1 MIDWSSK
8 EYRPVVD
15 MPDDYTVLD
24 LSLGVWNQPETEFSI
39 GKYDEV
45 SPHLYNTELFGG
57 ERNVHIGIDI
67 GGPVGTPCMAFMDG
81 EISHF
86 GYNPAAGDYGNVVIT
101 KHEISGFSVWA
112 LYGHLDAASIGGKIV
127 GQRVVAG
134 EVVAWFG
141 SFEENGGWEPHLHF
155 QLSLI
160 EPGTHDM
167 PGVVAPGDR
176 EQALKDYPDPRHVLG
191 PIY

>member
-1 MIDWSSK
+1 M
-8 EYRPVVD
+8 
-15 MPDDYTVLD
+15 
-24 LSLGVWNQPETEFSI
+24 
-39 GKYDEV
+39 
-45 SPHLYNTELFGG
+45 
-57 ERNVHIGIDI
+57 
-67 GGPVGTPCMAFMDG
+67 
-81 EISHF
+81 
-86 GYNPAAGDYGNVVIT
+86 
-101 KHEISGFSVWA
+101 
-112 LYGHLDAASIGGKIV
+112 YGHLDAASIGGKIV

-160 EPGTHDM
+160 EPETHDM